1 MKIKD
6 NIALS
11 PSGFLFNPTTGESF
25 SLNQV
30 GRDIIVLLQEGKSLE
45 DLTSIMM
52 KKYDVD
58 RETLDRHLL
67 DFTATLRTY
76 HLVEENEEN

>member
-11 PSGFLFNPTTGESF
+11 PSGFLFNPSTGESF

-30 GRDIIVLLQEGKSLE
+30 GRDIIALQQEGKSME
-45 DLTSIMM
+45 ELTSIMM
-52 KKYDVD
+52 DKYDVD
-58 RETLDRHLL
+58 HETLDRHLL
-67 DFTATLRTY
+67 DFTSSLRTY
-76 HLVEENEEN
+76 HLIEENEEN